1 MDAKYDWYRNP
12 GSTQQGETPQLHA
25 RVVESGTVDSEMLA
39 KRVAAKTA
47 LAKADITAAL
57 VALADEM
64 EQCLL
69 DGYRV
74 HIRGIGFF
82 RLTLKNPAVQ
92 NEKDVRAESITVK
105 NIVFRAEKSFKE
117 RFKGLHPT
125 KLDAGKKN
133 HSQTYDEGQADAKL
147 RQFFSAHTLMNSHDF
162 RSLFGLTHT
171 TAARRL
177 AELLAAG
184 KIKKTGHR
192 RSPLYIP
199 GENLNEQSE

>member
-1 MDAKYDWYRNP
+1 MDVKYDWYRTPVPNHR
-12 GSTQQGETPQLHA
+12 GETPQLHA

-39 KRVAAKTA
+39 ERVAAKTA

-69 DGYRV
+69 DGFRV
-74 HIRGIGFF
+74 HIGGIGFF

-92 NEKDVRAESITVK
+92 NEKDIRAESITVK

-125 KLDAGKKN
+125 KLDAVKKN
-133 HSQTYDEGQADAKL
+133 HSRTYDEGQADAKL
-147 RQFFSAHTLMNSHDF
+147 RQFFSAHTLITRRDF
-162 RSLFGLTHT
+162 QSLFGLRRS
-171 TAARRL
+171 TAIRRL
-177 AELLAAG
+177 AELIAAG
-184 KIKKTGHR
+184 KIKRTGYR
-192 RSPLYIP
+192 NAPLYFR
-199 GENLNEQSE
+199 GENLN